1 MKKYQRPEMEV
12 EELTAEIPLMDS
24 DSNEL
29 PIMWG
34 EEEEY

>member
-12 EELTAEIPLMDS
+12 EELTGEIALEG
-24 DSNEL
+24 SNEL

-34 EEEEY
+34 EQEEY